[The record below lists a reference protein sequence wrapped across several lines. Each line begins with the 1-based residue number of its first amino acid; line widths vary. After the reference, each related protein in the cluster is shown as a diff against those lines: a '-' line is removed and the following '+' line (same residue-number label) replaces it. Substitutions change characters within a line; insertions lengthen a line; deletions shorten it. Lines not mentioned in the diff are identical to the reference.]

1 MNSYQLISKLRKV
14 RDDTYLTAID
24 QALYYE
30 LISIC
35 NEKGWKEVF
44 EARSAV
50 LCTSLNIW
58 DKTLRKSRKALADAG
73 LIFFKSC
80 RDKRIGCYYSFLPIL
95 DNDMKSSVISSVNG
109 TDENTEENTDD
120 ISAEECQSS
129 VNNTV
134 ISSVLR
140 TDENTDDKNASSVI
154 SSVNGTDE
162 NTEEN
167 TDDISAEE
175 CQSSVNNTVISSV
188 LRTDENTDDKNA
200 SSVISSV
207 NGTDDMQIPPIIDI
221 KTINIESNLAHTHE
235 STPPTKPKK
244 SKKKEGDEKPLLYP
258 FTSIAFMSAW
268 EALRQTPKWKKKLN
282 YALQLSLDKLSK
294 FEEEFAI
301 LQIERAIESGWTGVV
316 FTGTERDYQEWLN
329 QKYGN
334 NRKSGNSKYEANV
347 YAMQQYIAERQRR
360 EQGLVNEV
368 EKPF

>member
-14 RDDTYLTAID
+14 RNDTYLTAID

-35 NEKGWKEVF
+35 NEKGWKDVF
-44 EARSAV
+44 EARSSV

-58 DKTLRKSRKALADAG
+58 DKTLRKSRKTLADAC
-73 LIFFKSC
+73 LISFESC
-80 RDKRIGCYYSFLPIL
+80 KDKRVGCYYSFLSIL
-95 DNDMKSSVISSVNG
+95 SNDMKTSVISSVNG
-109 TDENTEENTDD
+109 TDENTEENTDVYQ
-120 ISAEECQSS
+120 SEEVKSS
-129 VNNTV
+129 VN
-134 ISSVLR
+134 
-140 TDENTDDKNASSVI
+140 D
-154 SSVNGTDE
+154 
-162 NTEEN
+162 
-167 TDDISAEE
+167 
-175 CQSSVNNTVISSV
+175 TVISSV

-244 SKKKEGDEKPLLYP
+244 SKKKEGDEKPLVYP

>member
-154 SSVNGTDE
+154 SSVNGTD
-162 NTEEN
+162 
-167 TDDISAEE
+167 
-175 CQSSVNNTVISSV
+175 
-188 LRTDENTDDKNA
+188 
-200 SSVISSV
+200 
-207 NGTDDMQIPPIIDI
+207 DMQIPPIIDI

-244 SKKKEGDEKPLLYP
+244 SKKKEGDEKPLVYP

-282 YALQLSLDKLSK
+282 YALQISLDKLSK

>member
-120 ISAEECQSS
+120 IPTEECQSS
-129 VNNTV
+129 VNY
-134 ISSVLR
+134 
-140 TDENTDDKNASSVI
+140 
-154 SSVNGTDE
+154 
-162 NTEEN
+162 
-167 TDDISAEE
+167 
-175 CQSSVNNTVISSV
+175 TVISSV

-235 STPPTKPKK
+235 STPPTKPKR
-244 SKKKEGDEKPLLYP
+244 SKKKEGDEKPLVYP

-334 NRKSGNSKYEANV
+334 NRKSCTNKHEANI
-347 YAMQQYIAERQRR
+347 YAMQQYLAERQRR
-360 EQGLVNEV
+360 EQGLADEV

>member
-154 SSVNGTDE
+154 SSVNGTD
-162 NTEEN
+162 
-167 TDDISAEE
+167 
-175 CQSSVNNTVISSV
+175 
-188 LRTDENTDDKNA
+188 
-200 SSVISSV
+200 
-207 NGTDDMQIPPIIDI
+207 DMQIPPIIDI

-244 SKKKEGDEKPLLYP
+244 SKKKEGDEKPLVYP